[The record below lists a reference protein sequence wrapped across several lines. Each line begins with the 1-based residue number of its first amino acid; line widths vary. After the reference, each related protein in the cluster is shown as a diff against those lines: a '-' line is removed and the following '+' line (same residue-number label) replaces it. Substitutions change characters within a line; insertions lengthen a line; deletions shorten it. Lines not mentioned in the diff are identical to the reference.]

1 MGRTLTFLVFISV
14 LSSVVV
20 GGHVYLWMRWVRDT
34 ELASPWNRIVTT
46 GIVLAGLAM
55 ISAPLLYRVFAGAR
69 TLVVP
74 AYVWFGTAFYAALL
88 LFAADLAKLVFDVAQ
103 KASEAPVVP
112 ARRLA
117 VIRALSGS
125 AALGSVLLAAGAVRA
140 ATQVPGV
147 KRVHIQIPGLP
158 EAFRGFRIVQL
169 SDIHVGPTI
178 DGDFVSGVVETVNGL
193 KPDLVAITGDL
204 VDGGVRELGDAVA
217 PLAELRAPD
226 GVYFTTGNH
235 EYYSGVGPWMDF
247 LPTLGVTVLRNTRV
261 WIERDA
267 SRIALAGVDDHTA
280 AGFGGGHGA
289 DYSAALGGLDEKE
302 TVILMA
308 HQPKQIEAATTLGVD
323 LVLSG
328 HTHGGQLWPFG
339 VLVRLAQPY
348 VSGLHRHD
356 DRAQIYVSRGTGFW
370 GPPMR
375 VGAPAEITEIVL
387 G

>member
-1 MGRTLTFLVFISV
+1 MTDIET
-14 LSSVVV
+14 
-20 GGHVYLWMRWVRDT
+20 
-34 ELASPWNRIVTT
+34 SPNE
-46 GIVLAGLAM
+46 
-55 ISAPLLYRVFAGAR
+55 S
-69 TLVVP
+69 
-74 AYVWFGTAFYAALL
+74 
-88 LFAADLAKLVFDVAQ
+88 
-103 KASEAPVVP
+103 
-112 ARRLA
+112 
-117 VIRALSGS
+117 S
-125 AALGSVLLAAGAVRA
+125 AAERAVLLAAGAVRA